1 MPNRIFQSRI
11 FQSLPA
17 VIVAFAATTSPLGTV
32 AHHASGAVY
41 DSSTTTAIEGAF
53 AGLELVNPHTWVRI
67 SMAADSGEAEEWTIE
82 APGKLSLA
90 RRGWT
95 DTLFSP
101 GETLTAFGHPAW
113 SGGNA
118 MWLVRIVK
126 SDGTEYWDPAE
137 EDALAIEAERRERVR
152 RATQQ

>member
-1 MPNRIFQSRI
+1 MTPNRFSRP
-11 FQSLPA
+11 FPA
-17 VIVAFAATTSPLGTV
+17 VVAAIAAATAPLGTV

-41 DSSTTTAIEGAF
+41 DSSATTVIEGEF

-67 SMAADSGEAEEWTIE
+67 SVTDESGEAEEWTIE

-101 GETLTAFGHPAW
+101 GETLTAVGHPAW

-126 SDGTEYWDPAE
+126 PDGTEYWDPAE

>member
-1 MPNRIFQSRI
+1 MPNRLPRPF
-11 FQSLPA
+11 PA
-17 VIVAFAATTSPLGTV
+17 VIAAIAAATSPLGTV

-41 DSSTTTAIEGAF
+41 DSTTTTVVEGEF
-53 AGLELVNPHTWVRI
+53 TGLELVNPHTWVHI
-67 SMAADSGEAEEWTIE
+67 NVAAESGQAEEWTVE

-101 GETLTAFGHPAW
+101 GETLTAFGHPAR

-126 SDGTEYWDPAE
+126 SDGTEYWNPAE

-152 RATQQ
+152 RARQ